1 MDAPCESFNLHRGP
15 FQFLFVM
22 SNFAVCFSTEVIQP
36 AMKFFILLLKVS
48 ELSFNLSD
56 LLFVNVDLLSCFDLE
71 FLHNL
76 HFALF
81 CLASDVL
88 IFFLQFIQFSD
99 NFFHFLL
106 ELQESF
112 SQFFIFPTK
121 SRKVLIISRLSC
133 IDLTFIFAYD
143 VNFSLL
149 DLIFQHE
156 IFVRKVFEVD
166 GQLLKISILCM
177 QGLLVFLEDL
187 FELSILFLGCIK
199 VLLQCA
205 NRPCGFNFVL
215 LGDGVLNFNNV
226 SSEILVFSRWVP

>member
-15 FQFLFVM
+15 FQFLLVM

-36 AMKFFILLLKVS
+36 AMKLFILLLKVS
-48 ELSFNLSD
+48 ELSFKLSD

-81 CLASDVL
+81 SLASDVL

-106 ELQESF
+106 KLQESF

-133 IDLTFIFAYD
+133 VYLTFIFAYD

-177 QGLLVFLEDL
+177 EGLLVFLEDL
-187 FELSILFLGCIK
+187 FQLIILFLGCIK
-199 VLLQCA
+199 VLFQCA

-215 LGDGVLNFNNV
+215 LSDGVLNFNNV